1 MQEELRRSFH
11 EEIEQVKAKVLKM
24 MAYII
29 DSLPRV
35 TNAYLLGDYETAQEI
50 IEKDDILDAWS
61 VELESQCARLLTLQQ
76 PMATDLRAI
85 LACYS
90 INSDVERIGDLV
102 CNIART
108 SQRLH
113 GTEIDPQLRGFLSKM
128 SDECRLLVKLSL
140 DSFAEGDRTLA
151 AALHELDDRLDDLN
165 RDFFAAIM
173 KSQKQNEMGLEVAV
187 NLALTA
193 RYFERIGDHTVNVGE
208 RVCYMLDGWTKEQLG
223 AARARAKGLLDEA
236 NPLNVQNANS
246 ENANPQTSSENTAE
260 DI

>member
-1 MQEELRRSFH
+1 MQEELRKSFH
-11 EEIEQVKAKVLKM
+11 EEIDQVKAKVLKM
-24 MAYII
+24 MAYVI

-35 TNAYLLGDYETAQEI
+35 ANAYLLGDYETAQEI

-61 VELESQCARLLTLQQ
+61 VELESQCATLLTLQQ

-102 CNIART
+102 CNIARN

-128 SDECRLLVKLSL
+128 SDECRLLVKLAM

-151 AALHELDDRLDDLN
+151 ASLHELDDRLDGLN
-165 RDFFAAIM
+165 RDFFAAVL
-173 KSQKQNEMGLEVAV
+173 KSQKQNEMGLDIVV
-187 NLALTA
+187 NLALTS

-223 AARARAKGLLDEA
+223 AARARAKGLLDNT
-236 NPLNVQNANS
+236 NPFSAD
-246 ENANPQTSSENTAE
+246 APAADISSPDTPEE
-260 DI
+260 SI